1 MVVEIPLHLVC
12 RVMVLILMGL
22 GVVVGVAQSWEVEVV
37 LHV

>member
-1 MVVEIPLHLVC
+1 
-12 RVMVLILMGL
+12 MVLILMGL